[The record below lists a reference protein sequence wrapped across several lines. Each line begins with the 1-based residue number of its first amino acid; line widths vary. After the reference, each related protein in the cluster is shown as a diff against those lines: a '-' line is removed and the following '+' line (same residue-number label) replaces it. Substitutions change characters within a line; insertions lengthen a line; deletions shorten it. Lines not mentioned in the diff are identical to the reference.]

1 MINLQSEEFDRK
13 MDAGIKIAIA
23 EAIEVHRRM
32 GRSIVVLMDGK
43 ITRLSPSEIPPLQ
56 SNGEEAKPQTA

>member
-13 MDAGIKIAIA
+13 IDAGIKIAIA

-43 ITRLSPSEIPPLQ
+43 ITRLSPSEIPPLH